1 MSRKCKKIQEYLNK
15 ILKLEWNKKLEIDWQ
30 YWQKTYQ
37 AVLKYQ
43 NSKNIMADWRIWVE
57 TLWKLIE
64 DLNFI
69 SKEK

>member
-1 MSRKCKKIQEYLNK
+1 M
-15 ILKLEWNKKLEIDWQ
+15 KLEWNKKLEIDWQ